1 MELREYLKEHRL
13 ITDGAMGTYFAQLHG
28 NDRLVSEFANI
39 EEPQIIE
46 NIHKQYI
53 NAGARLLRTNTFA
66 ANTEVLKVSE
76 EEQEQ
81 LIRAACRIAKCAAG
95 ECYAGRASDIKPE
108 DVVFI
113 AGDIGP
119 IPVNPEIP
127 VEDVLEE
134 YKRICDIFIE
144 EKVSAI
150 LFETFA
156 DVTMLREVA
165 AYVRTKS
172 DIFLFADFCVNK
184 NGYSSMGIKANRL
197 LEQVAEIDAIDAAG
211 FNCGIGSGHMNQ
223 MLKKMNF
230 PRDKYFVCMPNAG
243 YPEQFQNRMVF
254 MDNAEYFVG
263 NMAEMAELGID
274 ILGGCCGTTPEY
286 IQKLSKRISLKP
298 ILKAASIEV
307 GHDTAEMPVVE
318 EKVNDF
324 YQKLLDG
331 KKVVAVEL
339 DPPYDEKYD
348 AIIEYAQYLKDR
360 KVDMITMAD
369 SPRGRSRADS
379 ILMSLKL
386 AKEVGIPVM
395 PHLCCRD
402 RNMIS
407 MRSTILGAYINDIRN
422 LLIVT
427 GDPVPSVSRGSTTSV
442 FDYNSIQLMN
452 FVKEMNQEHFGK
464 EPIYYGGA
472 LNYAGRLD
480 KVVERMKRK
489 IDAGATYF
497 LTQPIYAPEDMERI
511 HEIKRRVDT
520 KILCGIM
527 PFTSYRNANFVKNEM
542 AGIHVPENIVSRYTP
557 DMGREEA
564 EIIGAEIA
572 SEIIE
577 ELHTFADGYYFML
590 PFNRVSFMDK
600 IKIK

>member
-28 NDRLVSEFANI
+28 NDRLVSEFANM
-39 EEPQIIE
+39 EEPEIIE

-119 IPVNPEIP
+119 IPVNSEIP

-156 DVTMLREVA
+156 DLTMLREVA
-165 AYVRTKS
+165 AYVRAKS

-223 MLKKMNF
+223 MLKKVSF
-230 PRDKYFVCMPNAG
+230 PRDKYIVCMPNAG

-263 NMAEMAELGID
+263 NMEEIAELGID

-286 IQKLSKRISLKP
+286 IQKLSERISLKP

-307 GHDTAEMPVVE
+307 GHNTAEAPVVE

-386 AKEVGIPVM
+386 AKEVGVPVM

-489 IDAGATYF
+489 VDAGATYF

-511 HEIKRRVDT
+511 YEIKKRVDT

-542 AGIHVPENIVSRYTP
+542 AGIHVPEKIVSRYTP

-572 SEIIE
+572 SEIID